1 MLKLWIQ
8 FSKDAH
14 VLVQFEAVCT
24 FQQKMC
30 ILGQFLC
37 LRSWNATLTTL
48 VHTTYNYNTL
58 HRPFGI
64 EKKTEFLLSANHILK
79 QRKRPQCQTVKAV
92 IYAAHSTSLTKIV
105 LLFQKYDEQF
115 CWNICCLTFSFT
127 VNWGHWLKI

>member
-64 EKKTEFLLSANHILK
+64 EKNWVSPLSKSYFKTKKTPTMSNSKSCNLCSPFF
-79 QRKRPQCQTVKAV
+79 
-92 IYAAHSTSLTKIV
+92 YYSLTKIWPAD
-105 LLFQKYDEQF
+105 LLKYLLP
-115 CWNICCLTFSFT
+115 CLAVSHYC
-127 VNWGHWLKI
+127 GLKK